1 MSKVLHLDTSIQTSN
16 SVSRRLSAAA
26 VDKLRAADKN
36 LEVTYRDLAANP
48 LPHITMPVF
57 AAFVQGA
64 DASGL
69 SPAQQAD
76 AAESAK
82 ALEEFLAADII
93 VIGVAFYNYSVPSTL
108 RAWIDRVVVAGKT
121 FSYGPTGPRGFAGG
135 KRVILTLARGGVFA
149 EGSPNEQHEH
159 AETYLRSIFSLV
171 GITNVEVVV
180 AEGLAISPEYRDNAV
195 QDAVA
200 KIEAISKLTA

>member
-1 MSKVLHLDTSIQTSN
+1 MSNVLHLDTSIQTNN
-16 SVSRRLSAAA
+16 SVSRQLSAAI
-26 VDKLRAADKN
+26 VDKLKASDQS
-36 LEVTYRDLAANP
+36 LEVTYRDLAVNP

-82 ALEEFLAADII
+82 VLAEFLAADTI

-121 FSYGPTGPRGFAGG
+121 FRYGPTGPVGFAGG
-135 KRVILTLARGGVFA
+135 KRVILSIARGGVFA
-149 EGSPNEQHEH
+149 EGSPNERHEH
-159 AETYLRSIFSLV
+159 AETYLRSILSLV
-171 GITNVEVVV
+171 GITDVEVVI
-180 AEGLAISPEYRDNAV
+180 AEGMAISPEHRDAAV
-195 QDAVA
+195 QGAKE
-200 KIEAISKLTA
+200 KIEALSALAA